1 MAVIEKVAKQ
11 IDFGEMR
18 GRMRESKELE
28 EIERRCKDNKVVQ
41 EVIQKIRAV

>member
-1 MAVIEKVAKQ
+1 MTVIEHVAKQ

-18 GRMRESKELE
+18 GGTRELKELE